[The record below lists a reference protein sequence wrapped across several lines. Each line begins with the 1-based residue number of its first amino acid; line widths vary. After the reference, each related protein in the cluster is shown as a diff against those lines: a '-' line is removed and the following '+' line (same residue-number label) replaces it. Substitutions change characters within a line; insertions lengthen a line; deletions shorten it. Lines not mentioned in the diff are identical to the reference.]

1 MWYLLSLFFI
11 GFRKFASY
19 RAVTVTE
26 LWLADFLNPM
36 KDRLRKGVAFPWK
49 WKAPQLVHWRLADW
63 RALGQYSRLEASML
77 EASRSK
83 ARRPGCRLEAS
94 RPRCWLDA
102 SRLGSRL
109 EASRL
114 VRLLEASGLAI
125 AGRQGYRAGRNKI
138 QALLK
143 WNSYGIRLYGI
154 WNESQEERNCS
165 EVWGYVICDVQHW
178 RRYDRQSELSE
189 VRMKV

>member
-1 MWYLLSLFFI
+1 
-11 GFRKFASY
+11 
-19 RAVTVTE
+19 
-26 LWLADFLNPM
+26 
-36 KDRLRKGVAFPWK
+36 
-49 WKAPQLVHWRLADW
+49 
-63 RALGQYSRLEASML
+63 ML

-143 WNSYGIRLYGI
+143 
-154 WNESQEERNCS
+154 
-165 EVWGYVICDVQHW
+165 
-178 RRYDRQSELSE
+178 
-189 VRMKV
+189 